1 MSYIQASTGSR
12 NRVVGH
18 KTVFY
23 CSEAGKSLSHNF
35 CVTLCLNLKN
45 LWWPFLVKCTSVL
58 PILASPCPN
67 MPINTLANGKAS
79 NIRNSFHTA
88 FDIIVFYWCM
98 FPGTSTI
105 SKFEKFHYFLLILH
119 FDDQHIGCID
129 FKTGM
134 IPLSQFIKK
143 ALPNQHYTC

>member
-88 FDIIVFYWCM
+88 FDIIVFYWCSV
-98 FPGTSTI
+98 PRDLNNLKI
-105 SKFEKFHYFLLILH
+105 WKVPLLSSHSSLWRPTYWMYWFQNGNDSIVSIH
-119 FDDQHIGCID
+119 KEGI
-129 FKTGM
+129 T
-134 IPLSQFIKK
+134 
-143 ALPNQHYTC
+143 